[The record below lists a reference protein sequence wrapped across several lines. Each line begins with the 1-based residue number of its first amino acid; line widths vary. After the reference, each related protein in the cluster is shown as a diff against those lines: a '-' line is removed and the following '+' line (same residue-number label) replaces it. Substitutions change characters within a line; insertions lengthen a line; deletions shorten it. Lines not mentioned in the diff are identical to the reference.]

1 MNFMHQTLSVFAA
14 GFLFAVAVADGP
26 VQWTE
31 AEGGNGHW
39 YEAVYSGPGTSWNWS
54 REAAIARGG
63 YIATIQTAEEDNM
76 VIDRLLQDESLW
88 GGQYGPHI
96 GGWQDTNAK
105 DYSEPNG
112 GWYWITGEQMS
123 YQNWETLDNCCGGQ
137 QNIMYG
143 RRGGGNSIVE
153 WNDVSDVDTNPSFR
167 SYLIEWSADCNDDG
181 IVDYGQILDGTL
193 VDTDQN
199 GVPDWCDSCTSDVNG
214 DGTVDAADLGALLA
228 LWGTNANSSPR
239 ADANRDGTVDAADLG
254 LLLGYWG
261 DCP

>member
-1 MNFMHQTLSVFAA
+1 MNDLNPTTFATALVLMSTATITTLAQDA
-14 GFLFAVAVADGP
+14 

-39 YEAVYSGPGTSWNWS
+39 YQLRSVVGSWHAC
-54 REAAIARGG
+54 RDAAIEEGG
-63 YIATIQTAEEDNM
+63 ELCCHGNPSEDQFIRALIPVEVPGGPWNRVHTGGKRTQEAGSKPQWTWVDGSPWSYTNWNPNEPDGNEDYLV
-76 VIDRLLQDESLW
+76 VIKRE
-88 GGQYGPHI
+88 
-96 GGWQDTNAK
+96 
-105 DYSEPNG
+105 
-112 GWYWITGEQMS
+112 
-123 YQNWETLDNCCGGQ
+123 
-137 QNIMYG
+137 
-143 RRGGGNSIVE
+143 
-153 WNDVSDVDTNPSFR
+153 NDVFGWDDHLVQSSEIVYF
-167 SYLIEWSADCNDDG
+167 LIEWSADCNNDG

-199 GVPDWCDSCTSDVNG
+199 GVPDWCDSCTGDVNG

-228 LWGTNANSSPR
+228 LWGTNGNSSPR